1 MHTASRNGLQLG
13 TTIFSFNNEYHSRRY
28 TFEQLVAKVGEL
40 GLGPGLEIV
49 GFSHIRGFPAV
60 TDEFADRLRSLLDRH
75 RLQPSCLCI
84 NADAYIRRDQRM
96 TDDESY
102 AYHEAQIRA
111 AAKLGFPVVR
121 YQFLAGPKVICRL
134 APLAEKLDVK
144 LGLEIHAPERP
155 DSRDVLAY
163 REMYAK
169 VNSPYLGFIPDMGA
183 SARAVPPSL
192 LNWLRNGG
200 IQEKFIQI
208 ALDTW
213 SIGGSREDRAAEF
226 RSREQAA
233 GASEMDIRR
242 MFMMFTMIGRMEPRG
257 WLEIMPQVIHIHGKC
272 YDFDAN
278 NHEVAIPYE
287 ELLPVFLNGGYN
299 GYISTEWEGQAFN
312 DEDGF
317 AKVQAHHA
325 LCKKILGRA

>member
-1 MHTASRNGLQLG
+1 MHMTPTNGLKLG

-28 TFEQLVAKVGEL
+28 SLEQLIAKVGEL

-49 GFSHIRGFPAV
+49 GFSHVRGFPVV
-60 TDEFADRLRSLLDRH
+60 TDEFAQHFRLLLDRH
-75 RLQPSCLCI
+75 KLQASCIGL
-84 NADAYIRRDQRM
+84 NADAYIRRNQRM

-102 AYHEAQIRA
+102 AYHEGQVRA
-111 AAKLGFPVVR
+111 AAKLGFPVAR
-121 YQFLAGPKVICRL
+121 YQFLAGPEVIRRL
-134 APLAEKLDVK
+134 APLAEKLNVK

-155 DSRDVLAY
+155 NSRDVLAY
-163 REMYAK
+163 REMYAR

-183 SARAVPPSL
+183 SAKGVPPSL
-192 LNWLRNGG
+192 VKWLREIG

-208 ALDTW
+208 ALDCW
-213 SIGGSREDRAAEF
+213 AREGSREERAAEY
-226 RSREQAA
+226 RKQEQAA
-233 GASEMDIRR
+233 GASEMDIRK
-242 MFMMFTMIGRMEPRG
+242 MFMMFSMIGRMEPRG

-278 NHEVAIPYE
+278 NHEPAIPYE
-287 ELLPVFLNGGYN
+287 ELLPVFQNAGYQ
-299 GYISTEWEGQAFN
+299 GFMSTEWEGQAFN

-325 LCKKILGRA
+325 LAKRILGRA

>member
-1 MHTASRNGLQLG
+1 MMANNGLQLG
-13 TTIFSFNNEYHSRRY
+13 TTIFSLNNEYHSRRY
-28 TFEQLVAKVGEL
+28 SFEQLVTKVGEL

-60 TDEFADRLRSLLDRH
+60 TDEFAERLRSLLDRH
-75 RLQPSCLCI
+75 QLQASCLCI
-84 NADAYIRRDQRM
+84 NADAYIRRNQRM

-102 AYHEAQIRA
+102 TYHEAQIRA

-121 YQFLAGPKVICRL
+121 YQFLAGPEVIRRL
-134 APLAEKLDVK
+134 APLAEKLNVK

-163 REMYAK
+163 REMYSK

-192 LNWLRNGG
+192 LNWLRSDG

-208 ALDTW
+208 ALECW
-213 SIGGSREDRAAEF
+213 SLGGTREERAAEY
-226 RSREQAA
+226 RKREQAA
-233 GASEMDIRR
+233 GASEMDIRK

-257 WLEIMPQVIHIHGKC
+257 WIEIMPQVIHIHGKC
-272 YDFDAN
+272 YDFDEN

-287 ELLPVFLNGGYN
+287 ELLPVFQKAGYK
-299 GYISTEWEGQAFN
+299 GFLSTEWEGQAFN
-312 DEDGF
+312 NEDGF

-325 LCKKILGRA
+325 LCKRILGKA

>member
-1 MHTASRNGLQLG
+1 MREIMHMMANNGLQLG
-13 TTIFSFNNEYHSRRY
+13 TTIFSLNNEYHSRRY
-28 TFEQLVAKVGEL
+28 SFEQLVTKVGEL

-60 TDEFADRLRSLLDRH
+60 TDEFAERLRSLLDRH
-75 RLQPSCLCI
+75 KLQASCLCI
-84 NADAYIRRDQRM
+84 NADAYIRRNQRM

-102 AYHEAQIRA
+102 TYHEAQIRA

-121 YQFLAGPKVICRL
+121 YQFLAGPEVIRRL
-134 APLAEKLDVK
+134 APLAEKLNVK

-155 DSRDVLAY
+155 ESRDVLAY
-163 REMYAK
+163 REMYSK

-192 LNWLRNGG
+192 LNWLRSDG

-208 ALDTW
+208 ALECW
-213 SIGGSREDRAAEF
+213 SLGGTREERAAEY
-226 RSREQAA
+226 RKREQAA
-233 GASEMDIRR
+233 GASEMDIRK

-257 WLEIMPQVIHIHGKC
+257 WIEIMPQVIHIHGKC
-272 YDFDAN
+272 YDFDEN

-287 ELLPVFLNGGYN
+287 ELLPVFQKAGYK
-299 GYISTEWEGQAFN
+299 GFLSTEWEGQAFN
-312 DEDGF
+312 NEDGF

-325 LCKKILGRA
+325 LCK

>member
-1 MHTASRNGLQLG
+1 MATTNGLRLG
-13 TTIFSFNNEYHSRRY
+13 TTIFSLNNEYHSRRY
-28 TFEQLVAKVGEL
+28 SLEQLIAKVGEL
-40 GLGPGLEIV
+40 DLGPGLELV
-49 GFSHIRGFPAV
+49 GFSHIRGFPVV
-60 TDEFADRLRSLLDRH
+60 TNEFAERLRSLLDH
-75 RLQPSCLCI
+75 HKLQPSCLCL
-84 NADAYIRRDQRM
+84 NADAYIRRNQRM

-121 YQFLAGPKVICRL
+121 YQFLAGPEVIRRL
-134 APLAEKLDVK
+134 TPLAEKLNVK

-169 VNSPYLGFIPDMGA
+169 VNSPHLGFIPDMGA

-192 LNWLRNGG
+192 LNWLRSDG
-200 IQEKFIQI
+200 IQEKFIQV
-208 ALDTW
+208 ALECW
-213 SIGGSREDRAAEF
+213 SLGGTREERAAEY
-226 RSREQAA
+226 RKREQAA
-233 GASEMDIRR
+233 GASEMDIRK
-242 MFMMFTMIGRMEPRG
+242 MFIMFTIVARMEPRG
-257 WLEIMPQVIHIHGKC
+257 WLEIMPQVVHIHGKC

-287 ELLPVFLNGGYN
+287 ELFPVFQEGGYK
-299 GYISTEWEGQAFN
+299 GFMSTEWEGQAFN
-312 DEDGF
+312 NEDGF

-325 LCKKILGRA
+325 LCKRILGRA